1 MSWLLQT
8 LCNIVQWGCVAAWSF
23 IWMTVA
29 IIYGLLQP
37 KSAKTTLSWARNYW
51 SPGLA
56 RIAQAT
62 IIKHPGFTPKPEDP
76 YIFIMN
82 HQSMFDI
89 VAAMSLTPV
98 NLRFIAKKV
107 IQSVPF
113 LGWYMTVAGMVF
125 IDRRNREAAVRSLEE
140 ACQKIRNGA
149 SILVYPE
156 GTRSTD
162 GKILPFKKGPFIM
175 AIQAGVPIVPIVI
188 DKSHIVLGRNSL
200 TMRKATV
207 HFKIGEPIPT
217 AGFTMAQRDELM
229 KKVRDTIIDLH
240 VSIGG
245 AGGDKS
251 LTISAEGKEGE

>member
-1 MSWLLQT
+1 M
-8 LCNIVQWGCVAAWSF
+8 
-23 IWMTVA
+23 
-29 IIYGLLQP
+29 
-37 KSAKTTLSWARNYW
+37 
-51 SPGLA
+51 
-56 RIAQAT
+56 
-62 IIKHPGFTPKPEDP
+62 
-76 YIFIMN
+76 
-82 HQSMFDI
+82 
-89 VAAMSLTPV
+89 
-98 NLRFIAKKV
+98 
-107 IQSVPF
+107 
-113 LGWYMTVAGMVF
+113 
-125 IDRRNREAAVRSLEE
+125 RSLEE